1 MGDGVDT
8 GGHAAVQTRGR
19 TAMTAVKAESAAS
32 DSALAGAPAA
42 RRLYREIAAAPAAAR
57 RTVVVGPGGCGKT
70 VLLDVLADLYG
81 GAGLAVR
88 KGVPV
93 ADEALE
99 PKVVLLI
106 DDAHALHEA
115 ELERVR
121 TWAADPAA
129 QVVLAHR
136 PWPRNAALTG
146 IVVAFGASRGPVL
159 LGPLDRSGVAARAN
173 LLLGERPTAELVDL
187 VFEQTGGSPDLVDR
201 LLVGLRDERALDR
214 LGSGGEPPAV
224 VVRQLGYEIDA
235 QPAKVRE
242 LLLARGVGAPVDP
255 DVLGALLDVPPAAAG
270 ELLDQT
276 AATGLMLPD
285 GGVVPLVRHALLR
298 AAPAAHRMVLRRR
311 LAEIQLDAGG
321 SVLVAARGLI
331 GTGATGSRVA
341 AAFERAGDEAL
352 RDCLPVAA
360 DLFEAAVEAGAP
372 PLPMAARRAEAA
384 LVAGD
389 LDAALRR
396 ADQVLAEPDRAGD
409 GAVEQAVAVAAAV
422 LAHRGML
429 SRGAELYRWLAA
441 QPYGGPALL
450 AVPALVGT
458 GALDEARSILDA
470 ASGTGRAPTLLAGAE
485 VLLARGVYD
494 TVAGA
499 PTAALSQLTR
509 AAVLLEASSRA
520 ALLPDTPAALAAL
533 VAIHSGELDVAQSV
547 LSRAVAAGLGG
558 PGAAARHLLLQAL
571 VAMHRGS
578 GAQARTLLQSASS
591 AGGLEPRDELL
602 AAALEVGLARRAG
615 DLAGLLA
622 GWRRAREAI
631 VRHPVDLYA
640 LQPLG
645 ELVVG
650 ATRLNEQGWVQP
662 YLNEAEALLTRLGD
676 PPLWAV
682 ALHWSGL
689 QAAIGSGAGAVAQRH
704 AAALDGMS
712 STSRYAAA
720 VATSGREWLRSL
732 AGDVDADAVEAAA
745 RGLHAAGLSWEG
757 GRLASQAAIRCR
769 DRKSMNALLGCARA
783 LQGGAEAP
791 SSGATGEATPGRA
804 QPVRQVRVPEQ
815 ATESPIGA
823 ISGREREVAEL
834 ILSGLTYKQIGEQL
848 FISAKTVENHVAR
861 MRQRLGSGSRG
872 ELFAHLRM
880 LVGETR
886 ADHQG

>member
-1 MGDGVDT
+1 M
-8 GGHAAVQTRGR
+8 AAVKSEG
-19 TAMTAVKAESAAS
+19 AAS

-42 RRLYREIAAAPAAAR
+42 RRLYREIASAPTTSR
-57 RTVVVGPGGCGKT
+57 RVVVVGPGGSGKS
-70 VLLDVLADLYG
+70 VLLGVLGELYAA
-81 GAGLAVR
+81 AGITVRRAVR
-88 KGVPV
+88 GPDEPFEPNV
-93 ADEALE
+93 AL
-99 PKVVLLI
+99 VL
-106 DDAHALHEA
+106 DDAHELDEA
-115 ELERVR
+115 ALERVR
-121 TWAADPAA
+121 EWAAEPES

-136 PWPRNAALTG
+136 PWPRGGPLAP
-146 IVVAFGASRGPVL
+146 IVVAFGAGRGPVV
-159 LGPLDRSGVAARAN
+159 LGPLDRPGVAARAN

-214 LGSGGEPPAV
+214 LGSAGEPPAA

-235 QPAKVRE
+235 QPVGVRA
-242 LLLARGVGAPVDP
+242 LLLGRTVGAPLDP
-255 DVLGALLDVPPAAAG
+255 EVLGALLDVPPGAVG
-270 ELLDQT
+270 ELLDQA
-276 AATGLMLPD
+276 AATGLMAPD
-285 GGVVPLVRHALLR
+285 GGVVPLVRHAVAR
-298 AAPAAHRMVLRRR
+298 VVPAAHRLVVQRR

-331 GTGATGSRVA
+331 GSGATGTRVA

-352 RDCLPVAA
+352 RECLPVAA
-360 DLFEAAVEAGAP
+360 DLYDAAVEAGAP
-372 PLPMAARRAEAA
+372 PLALGARRAEAA
-384 LVAGD
+384 LFAGD

-396 ADQVLAEPDRAGD
+396 ADQVLAEPAAVDGD
-409 GAVEQAVAVAAAV
+409 AARPAVAVAAAV

-429 SRGAELYRWLAA
+429 GRGAELYRWLAG
-441 QPYGGPALL
+441 QPFGGPTLL
-450 AVPALVGT
+450 AVPALVGI
-458 GALDEARSILDA
+458 GALDEAREAMDA
-470 ASGTGRAPTLLAGAE
+470 ASGGAGRSPTVLAGAE
-485 VLLARGVYD
+485 ALLAHGIHD
-494 TVAGA
+494 TVAGT

-509 AAVLLEASSRA
+509 AAVLLESSGRA

-533 VAIHSGELDVAQSV
+533 VALHCGELDVAQSV
-547 LSRAVAAGLGG
+547 LGQAVAAELGG
-558 PGAAARHLLLQAL
+558 RAFAARHLLLQAL

-578 GAQARTLLQSASS
+578 SAHARALLQSASS
-591 AGGLEPRDELL
+591 PGRLEPRDELL

-631 VRHPVDLYA
+631 VRHPVDLYS

-650 ATRLNEQGWVQP
+650 AARLNEQGWVQP
-662 YLNEAEALLTRLGD
+662 YLDEAEALLDRLGK

-689 QAAIGSGAGAVAQRH
+689 QAAIGSDAGVVAQRH
-704 AAALDGMS
+704 AAALDGMAP
-712 STSRYAAA
+712 TSRYAAA
-720 VATSGREWLRSL
+720 VAAAGREWLRSL
-732 AGDVDADAVEAAA
+732 TGDVDAEAVEAAA

-783 LQGGAEAP
+783 LQAGPEPAP
-791 SSGATGEATPGRA
+791 STAPADAGRA
-804 QPVRQVRVPEQ
+804 QSVRRVKVPEQ
-815 ATESPIGA
+815 QTTESAAGS

-834 ILSGLTYKQIGEQL
+834 VLSGLTYKQIGEQL

-880 LVGETR
+880 LVGE
-886 ADHQG
+886 GK

>member
-1 MGDGVDT
+1 
-8 GGHAAVQTRGR
+8 VQTRGR
-19 TAMTAVKAESAAS
+19 TAMAAVKSEGAAS

-42 RRLYREIAAAPAAAR
+42 RRLYREIASAPTTPR
-57 RTVVVGPGGCGKT
+57 RAVVVGPGGSGKS
-70 VLLDVLADLYG
+70 VLLGVLGELYSAAGVTVRRDVPGPDE
-81 GAGLAVR
+81 
-88 KGVPV
+88 PFEPNV
-93 ADEALE
+93 A
-99 PKVVLLI
+99 LI
-106 DDAHALHEA
+106 LDDAHELDEAALD
-115 ELERVR
+115 RVR
-121 TWAADPAA
+121 AWAGGSEA

-136 PWPRNAALTG
+136 PWPRGGPLAS
-146 IVVAFGASRGPVL
+146 IVVAFGAGRGPVV
-159 LGPLDRSGVAARAN
+159 LGPLDRPGVAARAN

-214 LGSGGEPPAV
+214 LGSAGEPPAA

-235 QPAKVRE
+235 QPVGVRE
-242 LLLARGVGAPVDP
+242 LLLGRTVGAPLDP
-255 DVLGALLDVPPAAAG
+255 DVLGALLDVAPGAVG
-270 ELLDQT
+270 ELLDQA
-276 AATGLMLPD
+276 AATGLMAPD
-285 GGVVPLVRHALLR
+285 GEVVPLVRHALQR
-298 AAPAAHRMVLRRR
+298 AVPAAHRLVVQRR

-331 GTGATGSRVA
+331 GSGATGTRVA
-341 AAFERAGDEAL
+341 VAFERAGDEAL
-352 RDCLPVAA
+352 RECLPVAA
-360 DLFEAAVEAGAP
+360 DLYDAAVEAGAP
-372 PLPMAARRAEAA
+372 PLALAARRAEAA
-384 LVAGD
+384 LFAGD

-396 ADQVLAEPDRAGD
+396 ADQVLAEPAAVDGD
-409 GAVEQAVAVAAAV
+409 AARRAVAAAAAV

-441 QPYGGPALL
+441 QPFGGPALL
-450 AVPALVGT
+450 AVPALVGI
-458 GALDEARSILDA
+458 GALDEAREVMDA
-470 ASGTGRAPTLLAGAE
+470 ASGRSPTVLAGAE
-485 VLLARGVYD
+485 ALLAHGIHD
-494 TVAGA
+494 TVAGT

-509 AAVLLEASSRA
+509 AAVLLESSGRA
-520 ALLPDTPAALAAL
+520 ALLPDTPAAQAAL
-533 VAIHSGELDVAQSV
+533 VAIHCGELDVAQSV
-547 LSRAVAAGLGG
+547 LGQAVAAELGG
-558 PGAAARHLLLQAL
+558 PVVAARHLLLQAL

-578 GAQARTLLQSASS
+578 SAHARALLQSASS
-591 AGGLEPRDELL
+591 PGRLEPRDELL

-631 VRHPVDLYA
+631 VRHPVDLYS

-650 ATRLNEQGWVQP
+650 AARLNEQGWVQP
-662 YLNEAEALLTRLGD
+662 YLDEAEALLDRLGN

-689 QAAIGSGAGAVAQRH
+689 QAAIGSDAGTVAQRH
-704 AAALDGMS
+704 AAALDGMAA
-712 STSRYAAA
+712 TSRYATA
-720 VATSGREWLRSL
+720 VAAAGREWLRSL
-732 AGDVDADAVEAAA
+732 AGDVDAEAVEAAA

-783 LQGGAEAP
+783 LQGGAEQAP
-791 SSGATGEATPGRA
+791 STASADVAAGRA
-804 QPVRQVRVPEQ
+804 QPVRRVKVPEQ
-815 ATESPIGA
+815 ATESAAGS

-834 ILSGLTYKQIGEQL
+834 VLSGLTYKQIGEQL

-880 LVGETR
+880 LVGE
-886 ADHQG
+886 GK

>member
-1 MGDGVDT
+1 M
-8 GGHAAVQTRGR
+8 AAV
-19 TAMTAVKAESAAS
+19 KSESAAS

-42 RRLYREIAAAPAAAR
+42 RRLYREIASAPTTPR
-57 RTVVVGPGGCGKT
+57 HTVVVGPGGSGKS
-70 VLLDVLADLYG
+70 VLLGVLGELYG
-81 GAGLAVR
+81 AAGVSVR
-88 KGVPV
+88 HEAPGP
-93 ADEALE
+93 DEPFE
-99 PKVVLLI
+99 PNVVLLL
-106 DDAHALHEA
+106 DDAHELDEVALQ
-115 ELERVR
+115 RVR
-121 TWAADPAA
+121 AWAAQPES

-136 PWPRNAALTG
+136 PWPRGGPLAS
-146 IVVAFGASRGPVL
+146 IVVAFGAGRGPVV
-159 LGPLDRSGVAARAN
+159 LGPFDRPGVAARAN

-214 LGSGGEPPAV
+214 LGSAGEPPAA

-235 QPAKVRE
+235 QPVGVRE
-242 LLLARGVGAPVDP
+242 LLLGRTVGAPLDP
-255 DVLGALLDVPPAAAG
+255 EVLGALLDVAPGAVG
-270 ELLDQT
+270 EVLDQA
-276 AATGLMLPD
+276 AATGLMTPD
-285 GGVVPLVRHALLR
+285 GEVVPLVRHALQR
-298 AAPAAHRMVLRRR
+298 AVPAAHRLMVRRR

-331 GTGATGSRVA
+331 GSGATGTRVA

-352 RDCLPVAA
+352 RECLPVAA
-360 DLFEAAVEAGAP
+360 DLYDAAVEAGAS
-372 PLPMAARRAEAA
+372 PLPLSARRAEAA
-384 LVAGD
+384 LFAGD

-396 ADQVLAEPDRAGD
+396 ADQVLAEPAAVDGD
-409 GAVEQAVAVAAAV
+409 AARRAVAVAAAV

-441 QPYGGPALL
+441 QPFGGPTLL
-450 AVPALVGT
+450 AVPTLVGI
-458 GALDEARSILDA
+458 GALDEAGEVMHA
-470 ASGTGRAPTLLAGAE
+470 ASGRAPTVLAGAE
-485 VLLARGVYD
+485 ALLAQGIHD
-494 TVAGA
+494 TVAG
-499 PTAALSQLTR
+499 PRTAALSQLTR
-509 AAVLLEASSRA
+509 ASVLLESSGRA
-520 ALLPDTPAALAAL
+520 ALLPETPCALAAL
-533 VAIHSGELDVAQSV
+533 VAIHCGELDVAQSV
-547 LSRAVAAGLGG
+547 LGQAVAAELGG
-558 PGAAARHLLLQAL
+558 PIFAARHLLLQAL

-578 GAQARTLLQSASS
+578 SAHARALLQSASG
-591 AGGLEPRDELL
+591 AGRLEPRDELL

-631 VRHPVDLYA
+631 VRHPVDLYS

-650 ATRLNEQGWVQP
+650 AARLNEQGWVQP
-662 YLNEAEALLTRLGD
+662 YLDEAEALLDRLGN

-689 QAAIGSGAGAVAQRH
+689 QAAIGSDAGTVAQRH
-704 AAALDGMS
+704 VAALDDMAP
-712 STSRYAAA
+712 TSRYATA
-720 VATSGREWLRSL
+720 VAAAGREWLRSL

-745 RGLHAAGLSWEG
+745 RGLHSAGLSWEG

-783 LQGGAEAP
+783 LQAGAEPVSSSAP
-791 SSGATGEATPGRA
+791 TDVAPGRA
-804 QPVRQVRVPEQ
+804 QPVRRVKVPEQ
-815 ATESPIGA
+815 ATESAAGS

-834 ILSGLTYKQIGEQL
+834 VLSGLTYKQIGEQL

-880 LVGETR
+880 LVG
-886 ADHQG
+886 GGK